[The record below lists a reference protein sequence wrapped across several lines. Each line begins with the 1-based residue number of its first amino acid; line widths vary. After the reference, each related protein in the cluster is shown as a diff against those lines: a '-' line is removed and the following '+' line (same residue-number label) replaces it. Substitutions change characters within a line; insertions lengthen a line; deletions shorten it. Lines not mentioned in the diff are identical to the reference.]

1 MAKINDQ
8 DIDALRERADIVDI
22 VSGYTT
28 LKRSGGN
35 TFKGLCPFHA
45 EKTPSFTV
53 DSAKNLFFCFGC
65 QEGGNI
71 YHFIQKVENLD
82 FPAAAEWLAR
92 RVGFDLRYEEMRPG
106 EKKASAMKLRIIAA
120 NEAAARFFHE
130 SLMATPEA
138 SEARRYLG
146 GRGFDREVAERWRLG
161 FAPGR
166 DALTKRLLSA
176 GFTQEELTA
185 ADLVRKSDR
194 DGSLYD
200 TFRGRVV
207 FPTWNLQG
215 DVVGFGA
222 RALGDAQPKYLN
234 TSETPVFQ
242 KSRLMYGLDRAKS
255 AMGRGEPAV
264 VVEGYTDV
272 IALHEANI
280 STAVATN
287 GVALGEGHFD
297 VLKKFTQRAV
307 LMFDADEAGRGA
319 TERGFALQ
327 FRLGL
332 DVLVAPLPEGGDPA
346 DVVNKDGAERIRKVI
361 EEAQPLMEFK
371 LEQTIARLPLDTPE
385 AKGRAVR
392 EVSEVLGWHPDPV
405 ARHEY
410 AFMVARRIGV
420 EVDVVH
426 RALSERRTQ
435 PVHGEGGT
443 VDRRR
448 VGRLPGHVKVEREA
462 LRLLLT
468 STKQAGP
475 LAIDI
480 AESDFTAPPRRE
492 VYRHAMGLYRSG
504 ESSATARTAEGL
516 SADGFSLLTELTV
529 GEPGGPD
536 DEPALRAAEIF
547 DRLRVFRLE
556 REIKARRNTLQEVN
570 PLVDPTRHDELF
582 TELVSLEAERRDL
595 IRKLQGAV

>member
-1 MAKINDQ
+1 MAKINEQ
-8 DIDALRERADIVDI
+8 DIDALRERADFVDI

-28 LKRSGGN
+28 LRRSGGHA
-35 TFKGLCPFHA
+35 FKGLCPFHT

-53 DSAKNLFFCFGC
+53 DSARGLYYCFGC
-65 QEGGNI
+65 GEGGNI

-106 EKKASAMKLRIIAA
+106 EKKTSALKLRIIAA
-120 NEAAARFFHE
+120 NEAAARFFHD
-130 SLMATPEA
+130 SLMSAPEA

-146 GRGFDREVAERWRLG
+146 GRGFDREVADRWRLG
-161 FAPGR
+161 YAPGR
-166 DALTKRLLSA
+166 NSLTTRLLSA
-176 GFTQEELTA
+176 GFTQEELIA
-185 ADLVRKSDR
+185 ADLVRKSER

-200 TFRGRVV
+200 TFRGRVI

-234 TSETPVFQ
+234 SSETPVFQ

-272 IALHEANI
+272 IALHEAGI

-287 GVALGEGHFD
+287 GVALGEGHFE

-346 DVVNKDGAERIRKVI
+346 DVVTKDGAERIRKVI

-371 LEQTIARLPLDTPE
+371 LEQSIARLALDTPE

-392 EVSEVLGWHPDPV
+392 EVAEVLGWHPDPV

-420 EVDVVH
+420 EADVVH
-426 RALSERRTQ
+426 RALSERLTQ
-435 PVHGEGGT
+435 PAQNEGGA
-443 VDRRR
+443 VERPHG
-448 VGRLPGHVKVEREA
+448 GRLPGHVKVEREA

-468 STKQAGP
+468 DTKQAGA
-475 LAIDI
+475 LATDI

-492 VYRHAMGLYRSG
+492 VYRHAMNLYRAG
-504 ESSATARTAEGL
+504 ESSATARTANDL
-516 SADGFSLLTELTV
+516 SSDGFSLLTELTV
-529 GEPGGPD
+529 GEA
-536 DEPALRAAEIF
+536 EPADENHAARAAEIF
-547 DRLRVFRLE
+547 DRLKVFRLE
-556 REIKARRNTLQEVN
+556 REIKARRNTHQEVN
-570 PLVDPTRHDELF
+570 PLVDPNRHDRLF

-595 IRKLQGAV
+595 LRKLQGAV

>member
-1 MAKINDQ
+1 MAKINEQ

-35 TFKGLCPFHA
+35 TFKGLCPFHT

-53 DSAKNLFFCFGC
+53 DSARALYYCFGC
-65 QEGGNI
+65 GEGGNI

-82 FPAAAEWLAR
+82 FPGAAEWLAR

-106 EKKASAMKLRIIAA
+106 ERKTSALKLRIIAA

-130 SLMATPEA
+130 SLMSAPEA
-138 SEARRYLG
+138 SDARRYLG
-146 GRGFDREVAERWRLG
+146 GRGFDREVADRWRLG

-166 DALTKRLLSA
+166 NSLTTRLLSA
-176 GFTQEELTA
+176 GFTQEELIA
-185 ADLVRKSDR
+185 ADLARKSER

-200 TFRGRVV
+200 TFRGRVI

-234 TSETPVFQ
+234 SSETPVFQ

-272 IALHEANI
+272 IALHEAGI
-280 STAVATN
+280 GTAVATN
-287 GVALGEGHFD
+287 GVALGEGHFE

-346 DVVNKDGAERIRKVI
+346 DVVTKDGAERIRKVI

-371 LEQTIARLPLDTPE
+371 LEQSIARLPLDTPE
-385 AKGRAVR
+385 AKGRSVR
-392 EVSEVLGWHPDPV
+392 EVAEVLGWHPDPV

-420 EVDVVH
+420 EADVVH
-426 RALSERRTQ
+426 RALNERRTQ
-435 PVHGEGGT
+435 SVQGEGGG
-443 VDRRR
+443 VERPRG
-448 VGRLPGHVKVEREA
+448 GRLPGHVKVEREA

-468 STKQAGP
+468 
-475 LAIDI
+475 
-480 AESDFTAPPRRE
+480 
-492 VYRHAMGLYRSG
+492 
-504 ESSATARTAEGL
+504 
-516 SADGFSLLTELTV
+516 
-529 GEPGGPD
+529 
-536 DEPALRAAEIF
+536 
-547 DRLRVFRLE
+547 
-556 REIKARRNTLQEVN
+556 NT
-570 PLVDPTRHDELF
+570 
-582 TELVSLEAERRDL
+582 
-595 IRKLQGAV
+595 